1 MKLLKAI
8 RIFISVLFLSFVF
21 TACEGPEGPMG
32 PQGPQG
38 EQGLQGPQGAQ
49 GVKGDDGEAGAKSY
63 RFTTSTSDFS
73 GTGNERNATFTINAI
88 TSDIVEN
95 GAVMVYRYFGSS
107 SGGWRPLPFTYV
119 GNTGV
124 QSLLFLFDVGELT
137 IKATSNTGD
146 PAVYAG
152 TYRCVVIPGVAGK
165 RGLPVDLMD
174 YEAVREYYGFP
185 QDLDLTS
192 FGGSKLEK

>member
-1 MKLLKAI
+1 MKLVKSF
-8 RIFISVLFLSFVF
+8 FILLATLMMGATF
-21 TACEGPEGPMG
+21 TACEGPAGPMG

-63 RFTTSTSDFS
+63 RFNTTSSDFS
-73 GTGNERNATFTINAI
+73 GTGNERNATFTVNAI

-119 GNTGV
+119 GTTGV

-174 YEAVREYYGFP
+174 YEAVREYYSFP
-185 QDLDLTS
+185 QDLDLPT
-192 FGGSKLEK
+192 FEGSGLEK